1 MRTWTTACIGLA
13 LWSSAALG
21 EVRHETFAA
30 SSLGHDVTVSV
41 HLPPSY
47 AQGQTSYPLVVALH
61 GLFERDGFW
70 ERRGLAAALDAMWA
84 KQELPEFVLVAPA
97 GGNSFF
103 VNAAPGQAFQDL
115 VTDDVPAWAQKQFRI
130 KPGRDQHA
138 LWGVSMGGY
147 AALRIAFARPEV
159 FGRVATHS
167 AMLLLH
173 PPTAEEGARM
183 GQMAAFEAVFGSPID
198 ATRWAQND
206 PLALAEKVDT
216 KAAPDL
222 YFDCGSEDR
231 YGLMAGNTQLHERLE
246 ARGIHHE
253 FGLHPGNHGYEYVF
267 TVFDRSLGFLTRNW
281 RTPVAPSAPPA
292 PSPSSPANPKSRKN

>member
-1 MRTWTTACIGLA
+1 MRIWTTTACISIA
-13 LWSSAALG
+13 LWSQIALS

-30 SSLGHDVTVSV
+30 PSLGRDVTLSV
-41 HLPPSY
+41 QLPPSY
-47 AQGQTSYPLVVALH
+47 GQGQTTYPMVVALH

-70 ERRGLAAALDAMWA
+70 ERRGLAAALDALWA
-84 KQELPEFVLVAPA
+84 KQAVPEFVLVAPA

-103 VNAAPGQAFQDL
+103 VNAGPGQSYQDL
-115 VTDDVPAWAQKQFRI
+115 VTNDVPAWAEKQFRI
-130 KPGRDQHA
+130 KPGRDQRG

-147 AALRIAFARPEV
+147 AALRVAFARPEV

-167 AMLLLH
+167 AMLLLR

-183 GQMAAFEAVFGSPID
+183 GQMAAFETVFGSPID
-198 ATRWAQND
+198 AARWAEND
-206 PLALAEKVDT
+206 PLVLAEKVDA

-231 YGLMAGNTQLHERLE
+231 YGLMTGNTRLHERLE
-246 ARGIHHE
+246 ARGVRHE

-267 TVFDRSLGFLTRNW
+267 TVFERSIGFLTRTW
-281 RTPVAPSAPPA
+281 ASPA
-292 PSPSSPANPKSRKN
+292 SPSPSPSGKPSPATRKN